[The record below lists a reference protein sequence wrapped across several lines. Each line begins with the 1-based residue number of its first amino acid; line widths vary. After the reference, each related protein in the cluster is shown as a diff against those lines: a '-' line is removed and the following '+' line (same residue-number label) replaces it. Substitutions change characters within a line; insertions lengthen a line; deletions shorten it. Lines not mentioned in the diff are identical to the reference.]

1 MFYCSTKGSHPV
13 RPVVPSGRSN
23 LGPAEEWYSL
33 GPIFLYIFS
42 STSSLC
48 FPLRISIFFLP
59 FYWLCNVF
67 ARVHLVVRVQE
78 SWAFSCCARKM
89 MSPCDPSLLLFSLLS
104 LSFRSYSL
112 LIVVMKASV
121 LVPLGEQGLFDKYSI
136 SSHLVS
142 LLRLLLLSLYLHM
155 NPSILLS
162 WSHVSWVYLC

>member
-42 STSSLC
+42 STSSLR
-48 FPLRISIFFLP
+48 FPLRISIFSCLFIDSVMCLHVYISWFVFKSHGHSLVARAKWCHLATP
-59 FYWLCNVF
+59 LFFY
-67 ARVHLVVRVQE
+67 
-78 SWAFSCCARKM
+78 
-89 MSPCDPSLLLFSLLS
+89 SLFS

-112 LIVVMKASV
+112 LIVVMKVSV